1 MEVQTRRS
9 CQLEV
14 FEEKEEEEG
23 SHERGNGANN
33 VVVVVVGGQVEGE
46 EVRDVYGQVLCCMR
60 SRGYDFRGI
69 RAFAHHSFRHAQSEY
84 AGEVVVHGVELPIL
98 IFSFLM
104 MKVSL

>member
-14 FEEKEEEEG
+14 LEGEEG

-33 VVVVVVGGQVEGE
+33 VVVVVGGQVEGE
-46 EVRDVYGQVLCCMR
+46 EVRDVYGQILCCMR

-69 RAFAHHSFRHAQSEY
+69 RALAHHSFRHAQSEY

>member
-23 SHERGNGANN
+23 SHERRNGANN
-33 VVVVVVGGQVEGE
+33 VVVVVGGQVEGE
-46 EVRDVYGQVLCCMR
+46 EVRDVHGQVLCCMR

-84 AGEVVVHGVELPIL
+84 AGEAVVHGVELPIL

>member
-1 MEVQTRRS
+1 MEVPTRRS

-14 FEEKEEEEG
+14 LEEEEQEG

-33 VVVVVVGGQVEGE
+33 VVVVVGGQVEGK

-60 SRGYDFRGI
+60 SRGYDFCGI
-69 RAFAHHSFRHAQSEY
+69 RALAHHSFRHAQSEY
-84 AGEVVVHGVELPIL
+84 AGEVVVHGVDPIL